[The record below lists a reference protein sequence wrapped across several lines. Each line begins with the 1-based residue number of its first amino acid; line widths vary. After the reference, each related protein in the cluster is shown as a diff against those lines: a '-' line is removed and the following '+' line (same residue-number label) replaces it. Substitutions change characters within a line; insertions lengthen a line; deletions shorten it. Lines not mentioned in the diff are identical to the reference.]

1 MSPSNNSSRSKPDR
15 KERLGAALR
24 ANLQR
29 RKEGR
34 KKAQKQAER
43 SSSAPPT
50 NSIDT
55 GKEKE

>member
-1 MSPSNNSSRSKPDR
+1 MSPSNNSSGSKLDR

-34 KKAQKQAER
+34 KKGQKQA
-43 SSSAPPT
+43 
-50 NSIDT
+50 

>member
-1 MSPSNNSSRSKPDR
+1 MSPSNNSSGSKPDR

-24 ANLQR
+24 ANLKR

-34 KKAQKQAER
+34 KKSQKQA
-43 SSSAPPT
+43 
-50 NSIDT
+50 